1 MSEKMTTKF
10 DKYWTD
16 IQALM
21 GMTTLLDPRYKKQML
36 TACFAMLHGIEPASY
51 ECIELVDDLVCRL
64 HALLE
69 EYTVEENEYQPCE
82 ELISSK
88 TPAIMNI
95 FNEIVAKQNPTT
107 ARLQS
112 EIEMYLSD
120 ALVPY
125 TENFKVLNWWKVDGL
140 RYPTLRKV
148 ARDVFA
154 IPVTTVASESV
165 FSTSGRILSEHRSR
179 LTHDM
184 LEALMCSQDW
194 LRNKYQGT

>member
-1 MSEKMTTKF
+1 
-10 DKYWTD
+10 
-16 IQALM
+16 
-21 GMTTLLDPRYKKQML
+21 
-36 TACFAMLHGIEPASY
+36 
-51 ECIELVDDLVCRL
+51 
-64 HALLE
+64 
-69 EYTVEENEYQPCE
+69 VEENEYQPCE

-95 FNEIVAKQNPTT
+95 FNEIVAKQSPAT

-120 ALVPY
+120 TLVPY
-125 TENFKVLNWWKVDGL
+125 TETFNVLNWWKVDGL

-154 IPVTTVASESV
+154 IPVTTVASESA

-179 LTHDM
+179 LTPDM

-194 LRNKYQGT
+194 LRNKFQGT